1 MAPRAASGGWEREAL
16 ETTVVASRGLTPSAH
31 GITLKKPAWFSFLPT
46 QFTFL
51 TLSTDEGP
59 DGRPMSLATSPT
71 RLNLEYAVRVGDS
84 PFKRA
89 FASLRPGDRV
99 VVEGPYGH
107 YVLKEDRPAVLL
119 AGGIGITPLKGM
131 AEYASDKKLSIP
143 VRLVYSNR
151 SEGEIAYRAE
161 LEELERRNPNFSV
174 FHTLTGGGVAKGWK
188 GWVGRIDARKLEEA
202 ARGLDRPVYYICGTP
217 GMVSAMLGLLSER
230 GVTQADVMVEVFR
243 GYGG

>member
-1 MAPRAASGGWEREAL
+1 MASAGWDREAL
-16 ETTVVASRGLTPSAH
+16 ETTVVASRKLTPSTRA
-31 GITLKKPAWFSFLPT
+31 ILLKKPAWFSFLPT

-51 TLSTDEGP
+51 TLGTDEGP

-71 RLNLEYAVRVGDS
+71 RPNLEYAVRDGDS
-84 PFKRA
+84 SFKRA
-89 FASLRPGDRV
+89 FASLRPGDKV

-143 VRLVYSNR
+143 VRLLYSNR
-151 SEGEIAYRAE
+151 TEGEIAYRAE
-161 LEELERRNPNFSV
+161 LEELEKRNPNFRV
-174 FHTLTGGGVAKGWK
+174 MHTLTGDGVSKSWK
-188 GWVGRIDARKLEEA
+188 GSVGRIDARKLEEA
-202 ARGLDRPVYYICGTP
+202 ARGLERPVYYICGTP

-230 GVTQADVMVEVFR
+230 GVKQPDVMVEVFR
-243 GYGG
+243 GYRS